1 MGEARARWTPDGR
14 SRAASTEVESDTEV
28 EVESETETAVEVG
41 PTRSD
46 GVLWVLARYAASG
59 ALTQVVYL
67 SLIALALAAGV
78 HYMAAIVIAQ
88 AICLCFVFPLY
99 RRRVF
104 RSTGP
109 VLRQLVTFLGVWS
122 VGAAMS
128 LVGVPLLVELVG
140 MPPFVAQLV
149 VLVVIFLFSF
159 LSHHRVTFRQR

>member
-14 SRAASTEVESDTEV
+14 SLPASA
-28 EVESETETAVEVG
+28 EVESEAGVEVG

-128 LVGVPLLVELVG
+128 LVGVPLLVELFG

-149 VLVVIFLFSF
+149 VLVVIFAFSF

>member
-1 MGEARARWTPDGR
+1 MSEARPRWTPDGPSVPVSAEADTDLEAGR
-14 SRAASTEVESDTEV
+14 SAAL
-28 EVESETETAVEVG
+28 
-41 PTRSD
+41 RSD
-46 GVLWVLARYAASG
+46 GVLWVLVRYAFSG

-67 SLIALALAAGV
+67 SLIAIALVAGV

-122 VGAAMS
+122 IGAAMS
-128 LVGVPLLVELVG
+128 LVGVPLLVELFG
-140 MPPFVAQLV
+140 MRPFIAQLV
-149 VLVVIFLFSF
+149 VLVVIFAFSF
-159 LSHHRVTFRQR
+159 LSHHRVTFRDH

>member
-14 SRAASTEVESDTEV
+14 SRAASTQVESDTEV
-28 EVESETETAVEVG
+28 EAETETAVEVG
-41 PTRSD
+41 PRRSD
-46 GVLWVLARYAASG
+46 GVRWVLARYAASG

-109 VLRQLVTFLGVWS
+109 VLRQFVTFLGVWS